1 MPSPVYRG
9 GPTDDPKGFQPQAV
23 GNYPAKSDV
32 ADTDNI
38 YLSDRGWVY
47 RHYKSLDKSKFW
59 DEVIWAGDVTNP
71 PTAND
76 PVDPFGDA
84 DPDFL
89 NGDGIQ
95 FVAGVYPGVDPT
107 IGTTTINAASDGDT
121 GTAIP
126 FKIITSGTLASGN
139 TYAWSVDGPGTATF
153 SAGTQTGTFS
163 GDTDSEANVSITF
176 PTDGQYTVTCT
187 LKTSATASTG
197 SVGQAGFAATTNVP
211 ADTIGTVTVNG
222 QTTPEAG
229 VGLTYSASYTGT
241 APQGDITY
249 AWTATP
255 NSGVT
260 LTQPGDNPEDVKVIF
275 TTQASVTS
283 TVIKCVLTDASAS
296 DSGAFDELTVVPH
309 FVIGSPTATIGGT
322 ASISMVKS
330 TTTAAA
336 ALTYTSQSN
345 PAPNDLTYAWT
356 CNPSSAGT
364 FNDATIAGP
373 TFTAANAA
381 GGAQLTCLVG
391 SAKSDPTTSTSSVI
405 FVTITD
411 S

>member
-95 FVAGVYPGVDPT
+95 FVSGVYPGADPT
-107 IGTTTINAASDGDT
+107 IGVVTVNAADSGDT

-126 FKIITSGTLASGN
+126 FALVVGGTLANNN

-153 SAGTQTGTFS
+153 SSGTQTGTFT
-163 GDTDSEANVSITF
+163 GNTPAQANVSITF
-176 PTDGQYTVTCT
+176 PTDGQYTVTCL
-187 LKTSATASTG
+187 LKTSAAASTG
-197 SVGQAGFAATTNVP
+197 SVGQHGFSAEADV
-211 ADTIGTVTVNG
+211 ASDTIGTVTVNG
-222 QTTPEAG
+222 QTTPQAG

-241 APQGDITY
+241 APQEDITY
-249 AWTATP
+249 TWTATP
-255 NSGVT
+255 SSGVT
-260 LTQPGDNPEDVKVIF
+260 ITQPGDNPEEAKIIF
-275 TTQASVTS
+275 TTQASVVS
-283 TVIKCVLTDASAS
+283 TAIKCVLTDSSAG
-296 DSGAFDELTVVPH
+296 DSPQEDTLTVVPH
-309 FVIGSPTATIGGT
+309 FVIGTSVVAGGSTTVVKDNATATYSVTFTGASNPAADDLVYAWTATGVAGSFNSATSATPTFTPTAAGTATIKCT
-322 ASISMVKS
+322 V
-330 TTTAAA
+330 T
-336 ALTYTSQSN
+336 
-345 PAPNDLTYAWT
+345 
-356 CNPSSAGT
+356 
-364 FNDATIAGP
+364 
-373 TFTAANAA
+373 
-381 GGAQLTCLVG
+381 
-391 SAKSDPTTSTSSVI
+391 SAKSDPGSSVATSKTLT
-405 FVTITD
+405 VTA